1 GNSGC
6 LQCRLTTKA
15 HSMQQEDKKKR
26 RGHVVPQAP
35 LFPLDQPGRLLA
47 CLVLAGSGCSHSK
60 LYKKLAEASFPAPMK
75 DGRLNYWT
83 TDTVRAALGLS
94 GATP

>member
-1 GNSGC
+1 
-6 LQCRLTTKA
+6 
-15 HSMQQEDKKKR
+15 MQHEDKKKR
-26 RGHVVPQAP
+26 RGHVLPQAP
-35 LFPLDQPGRLLA
+35 LIPLDQPGRLLT
-47 CLVLAGSGCSHSK
+47 CHVLAVSGWSHSK

-83 TDTVRAALGLS
+83 TETVRVALGLS